1 MGKLFDGL
9 FDFNGDGK
17 TSMFEAILGINM
29 MQEKGQSSKM
39 QSGLSND
46 YLPASMPGLCP
57 SDALALEH
65 QEEEIQE
72 LQDQVEE
79 LHSQLEELEWDE
91 PSEWTSEAH
100 ASWEEARDELENRI
114 EDLENTINDVDSF
127 F

>member
-1 MGKLFDGL
+1 M
-9 FDFNGDGK
+9 
-17 TSMFEAILGINM
+17 
-29 MQEKGQSSKM
+29 
-39 QSGLSND
+39 
-46 YLPASMPGLCP
+46 
-57 SDALALEH
+57 
-65 QEEEIQE
+65 
-72 LQDQVEE
+72 QDQVEE